1 MIQKWFRYAVYHYL
15 RSLGWV
21 VRSGTYMGS
30 DWTLYKLGRVFISVL
45 YILFQNISLWNINEY
60 HVYCVMKSGSM
71 EYLGTNSVNSKMLS
85 TFVSMLI
92 EQVASLLWNPSSSE
106 LVVVSSPQLIT
117 FINRTAQIF
126 FVCMSTLVMTGHF
139 KVLRFTTPPSV
150 SG

>member
-1 MIQKWFRYAVYHYL
+1 MLPLCA
-15 RSLGWV
+15 
-21 VRSGTYMGS
+21 
-30 DWTLYKLGRVFISVL
+30 
-45 YILFQNISLWNINEY
+45 

-71 EYLGTNSVNSKMLS
+71 EYLGTNNVNSKMLS

-106 LVVVSSPQLIT
+106 LVLVSSPQLIT

-150 SG
+150 SGQRSSVGGRGVSSTPTPSRPSPGRTYWASTGTRSQERNLCIVLFIVNLII